1 MTARPHIYLA
11 SNSPRRRDLLKQ
23 VGISFE
29 ILQLRTDPRRPVDV
43 DETVL
48 PGEAPVDYVLRVS
61 RAKAQAGLAAV
72 AFRSLPPQ
80 TVLAADT
87 TVVLDDKIFGKPVD
101 REEAAAMLR
110 QLSGRRHRVLSAVA
124 AADGERIETRL
135 SETEVSFVPL
145 SEGRI
150 HRYIMSNEPHDKAGA
165 YGIQGLAGAFV
176 QRIDGSYSGVVG
188 LPLAETVEL
197 LQRFG
202 YQAP

>member
-1 MTARPHIYLA
+1 MTTRPPIYLA

-23 VGISFE
+23 VGIPFE
-29 ILQLRTDPRRPVDV
+29 VLQLRTDPRRPLDV

-48 PGEAPVDYVLRVS
+48 PGEVPVDYVVRVS
-61 RAKAQAGLAAV
+61 RAKALAGLAAIEFLRDV
-72 AFRSLPPQ
+72 DAR
-80 TVLAADT
+80 VLAADT
-87 TVVLDDKIFGKPVD
+87 TVVLDDRIFGKPMD
-101 REEAAAMLR
+101 REEAATMLR
-110 QLSGRRHRVLSAVA
+110 QLSGRRHRVLSAVT
-124 AADGERIETRL
+124 AADGERIESRL

-150 HRYIMSNEPHDKAGA
+150 HRYVMSNEPHDKAGA

-197 LQRFG
+197 LQLFG
-202 YQAP
+202 HQAP